1 MRSIGVL
8 FLQGMALA
16 QFSAVDMTKA
26 WFWQRQQSGRG
37 ELNLRRV
44 ELQVFR
50 QQRRMNV
57 CWSKPSEG
65 ERSGSKR
72 GSVVN
77 GDRLFGSTSGHNI
90 GTHDSIGRTSSH

>member
-44 ELQVFR
+44 ELQLFR
-50 QQRRMNV
+50 VQPRMDESYRFAARGALGDLWWFS
-57 CWSKPSEG
+57 CEG
-65 ERSGSKR
+65 
-72 GSVVN
+72 
-77 GDRLFGSTSGHNI
+77 
-90 GTHDSIGRTSSH
+90 